1 MRIDQ
6 LAAMRLF
13 VRIVDTGSFAKAARA
28 LGMSASNATERMA
41 KLEEALGVR
50 LLARTTRA
58 VAPTFAG
65 ARYFETC
72 KRLLAELDDVE
83 ASLAD
88 ARGTLAGR
96 VRVSANTAVARSIL
110 IPRLPAWA
118 ERHPH
123 IDVELI
129 MSDRRGDFVRDG
141 LDFAVRI
148 GGLEDQD
155 LVFRPLG
162 RPRRITVAAPGYLAR
177 MGRPRTPGDLSGHRL
192 IDFLLAD
199 PDERL
204 EWEFEQ
210 DGRTTAW
217 HPRAA
222 IAVGDANARLD
233 LAIAGMGIA
242 QTLCFLAAAPL
253 RDNRLERV
261 LPRWETA
268 APEVAILYPRD
279 RHLPARTRATMDAF
293 AAWITDAL
301 DDARPAPPAFAQGE

>member
-13 VRIVDTGSFAKAARA
+13 VRIVETGAFAKAARG
-28 LGMSASNATERMA
+28 LGMSPSNSTERMA
-41 KLEEALGVR
+41 KLEEALGVK

-58 VAPTFAG
+58 VAPTAAG

-72 KRLLAELDDVE
+72 RRLLAELDDVE

-96 VRVSANTAVARSIL
+96 VRVSANTAVARAIL
-110 IPRLPAWA
+110 VPRLPEWA

-177 MGRPRTPGDLSGHRL
+177 MGRPRTPRDLSGHRL

-222 IAVGDANARLD
+222 TAVGDANARLD

-261 LPRWETA
+261 LPQWETA
-268 APEVAILYPRD
+268 APEVSILYPRD

-293 AAWITDAL
+293 AAWIAAAL
-301 DDARPAPPAFAQGE
+301 ENARSMPPSFAQNE